1 VAHLKKMPLI
11 PQSYCNTVLLIRWQL
26 KPHEFQ
32 LYERCAIFN
41 LIVIDQ
47 GESSEPFSAYAH
59 SLRAIS
65 LPFWALDI

>member
-1 VAHLKKMPLI
+1 MC
-11 PQSYCNTVLLIRWQL
+11 Q
-26 KPHEFQ
+26 
-32 LYERCAIFN
+32 IFN

-47 GESSEPFSAYAH
+47 GESSEPFSAFAH

>member
-1 VAHLKKMPLI
+1 MC
-11 PQSYCNTVLLIRWQL
+11 Q
-26 KPHEFQ
+26 
-32 LYERCAIFN
+32 IFN

-47 GESSEPFSAYAH
+47 GESSEPFSAFAR